1 MRALLRTSRAID
13 AVSRTVGRWVAWLT
27 FAMVLVGAFNAV
39 ARYFDR
45 AVGGGLSSNAYV
57 ELQWYLFSLVFLL
70 GAPYALRADAHVR
83 VDVLYGRLG
92 PRGKAW
98 IDLLGGIL
106 FLIPFCVFALVISWP
121 SVRDSWSVRE
131 VSPDPGG
138 LARWP
143 IKAAVLVAFGLL
155 LLQGLSETV
164 KRAALLLGHPASELG
179 IDEPPLP
186 GSFGHDAHSGQGPH
200 V

>member
-1 MRALLRTSRAID
+1 LLRTSRAID
-13 AVSRTVGRWVAWLT
+13 ALSRTVGRWVAWLT

-92 PRGKAW
+92 PRGRAW
-98 IDLLGGIL
+98 IDLLGGVL

-164 KRAALLLGHPASELG
+164 KRAALLLGHPPAELG

-186 GSFGHDAHSGQGPH
+186 GSFGHDAHPGQGPH